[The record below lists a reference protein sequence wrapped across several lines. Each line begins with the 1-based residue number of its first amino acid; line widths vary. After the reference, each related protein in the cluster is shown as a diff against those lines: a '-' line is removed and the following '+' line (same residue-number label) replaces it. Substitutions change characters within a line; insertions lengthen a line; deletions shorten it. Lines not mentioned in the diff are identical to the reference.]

1 MSFVGDGSAY
11 RDKVIKH
18 GAIAPLLAL
27 LAVPDF
33 SVFPVRLLFS
43 LFFKWVVFYF
53 NDSKIRY
60 LFILN
65 ICI

>member
-1 MSFVGDGSAY
+1 LPTWLYEVEFVFALFVFIGDGSAY

-33 SVFPVRLLFS
+33 SVFPVRFIY
-43 LFFKWVVFYF
+43 LFF
-53 NDSKIRY
+53 SKSV
-60 LFILN
+60 ILK
-65 ICI
+65 I

>member
-1 MSFVGDGSAY
+1 MRLNVFLPFLFIGDGSAY

-33 SVFPVRLLFS
+33 SVFPVSLL
-43 LFFKWVVFYF
+43 
-53 NDSKIRY
+53 
-60 LFILN
+60 
-65 ICI
+65 

>member
-18 GAIAPLLAL
+18 GAVAPLLAL

-33 SVFPVRLLFS
+33 SVFPCKMIIIIIYLL
-43 LFFKWVVFYF
+43 L
-53 NDSKIRY
+53 
-60 LFILN
+60 
-65 ICI
+65 

>member
-1 MSFVGDGSAY
+1 VFIGDGSAY

-33 SVFPVRLLFS
+33 SVFPVRFICFCFS
-43 LFFKWVVFYF
+43 KSVIL
-53 NDSKIRY
+53 KI
-60 LFILN
+60 
-65 ICI
+65 